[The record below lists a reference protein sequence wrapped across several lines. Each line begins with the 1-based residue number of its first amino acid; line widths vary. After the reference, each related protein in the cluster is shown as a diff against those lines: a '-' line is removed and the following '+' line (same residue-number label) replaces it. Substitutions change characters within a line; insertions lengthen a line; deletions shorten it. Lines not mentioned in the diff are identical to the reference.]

1 MLRRLG
7 ALVLTA
13 LFVTACAAHEEP
25 VLYRA
30 DYPQY
35 ENADA
40 LFDRA
45 NLVVEARIVG
55 EPRYLQEVTKP
66 DSAETDP
73 RLNPM
78 AGAPA
83 AVAAAQP
90 DAPPMVIT
98 VRTAEVLKVYKG
110 EAQVGQKVEVKELG
124 GVFDG
129 VTYEEEHT
137 TALNEGSGYVL
148 FLETYPD
155 SPAALLNPVQG
166 KYPLDSAN
174 NPAPLPEN
182 TVKVTRNQLETMS

>member
-13 LFVTACAAHEEP
+13 LFVTACSSHEEP

-35 ENADA
+35 ESADA

-55 EPRYLQEVTKP
+55 EPRYLQEVTEP
-66 DSAETDP
+66 DPVSTDP
-73 RLNPM
+73 QLNPE

-83 AVAAAQP
+83 AALAAQP
-90 DAPPMVIT
+90 EAPPMVIT
-98 VRTAEVLKVYKG
+98 VYTAQVLKVFKG
-110 EAQVGQKVEVKELG
+110 QAQVGQSVEVKELG
-124 GVFDG
+124 GTFEG
-129 VTYEEEHT
+129 VTYQEEHT
-137 TALNEGSGYVL
+137 TALTQDGGYIL
-148 FLETYPD
+148 FLEAYPD
-155 SPAALLNPVQG
+155 SPAALLNPIQA

-182 TVKVTRNQLETMS
+182 TIKVTRNELEAMS

>member
-7 ALVLTA
+7 ALVLA
-13 LFVTACAAHEEP
+13 AVFVTACSAHEDS

-35 ENADA
+35 ESADA
-40 LFDRA
+40 LYDKA

-55 EPRYLQEVTKP
+55 APRYLEEKVEAP
-66 DSAETDP
+66 DPAETDP
-73 RLNPM
+73 ALNPN

-83 AVAAAQP
+83 GVAAQP
-90 DAPPMVIT
+90 EAPPTVIT
-98 VRTAEVLKVYKG
+98 VYTAQVVQVFKG
-110 EAQVGQKVEVKELG
+110 QAQVGQSIEVKELG
-124 GVFDG
+124 GSFEG

-137 TALNEGSGYVL
+137 TPMTQDGGYIL

-155 SPAALLNPVQG
+155 SPAALLNPVQA
-166 KYPLDSAN
+166 KYPLDTSS

-182 TVKVTRNQLETMS
+182 TLKVTRAELETMS

>member
-13 LFVTACAAHEEP
+13 LFVSACSMHEEP

-35 ENADA
+35 ESADA

-55 EPRYLQEVTKP
+55 EPRYLQEVAEP
-66 DSAETDP
+66 DPTTTDP
-73 RLNPM
+73 KLNPN

-83 AVAAAQP
+83 KLTGDEP
-90 DAPPMVIT
+90 EPPATVIT
-98 VRTAEVLKVYKG
+98 VYTAQVLQVYKG
-110 EAQVGQKVEVKELG
+110 EAKVGQSVEVKELG
-124 GVFDG
+124 GVFGG
-129 VTYEEEHT
+129 VTYKEENT
-137 TALNEGSGYVL
+137 TALQRDSGYVL

-166 KYPLDSAN
+166 KYPLDGAK
-174 NPAPLPEN
+174 NPSPLPEN
-182 TVKVTRNQLETMS
+182 TIKLTRADLEKLS